1 LIDALQDDPRDPL
14 HGMERP
20 RARRRLSS
28 AETGF
33 LKFLK
38 RKPRRARRKAAA

>member
-1 LIDALQDDPRDPL
+1 
-14 HGMERP
+14 MKRP

-38 RKPRRARRKAAA
+38 KKPRRSRRRLREADRKAAA

>member
-1 LIDALQDDPRDPL
+1 MA
-14 HGMERP
+14 RP

-33 LKFLK
+33 LKFLTK
-38 RKPRRARRKAAA
+38 KPRRSRRRARKAA